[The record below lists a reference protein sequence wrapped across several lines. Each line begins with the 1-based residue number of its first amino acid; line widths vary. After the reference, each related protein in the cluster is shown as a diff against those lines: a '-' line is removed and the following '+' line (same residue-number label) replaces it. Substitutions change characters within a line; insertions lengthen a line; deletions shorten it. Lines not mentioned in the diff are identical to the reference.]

1 MFLSGGQS
9 EEDATVNLNA
19 INLAAAAGGGGAPW
33 ALSCSYGR
41 ALQASVLQLWGE
53 DRGDPGRCRDMAAA
67 LARANGQAA
76 LGQYRGPHPSVTSH
90 RGSLRESFRG
100 WRTDVPP
107 EGPPP
112 PPA

>member
-9 EEDATVNLNA
+9 EEEATVNLNA
-19 INLAAAAGGGGAPW
+19 INLAAAAGGAPW
-33 ALSCSYGR
+33 ALSFSYGR
-41 ALQASVLQLWGE
+41 ALQASVLALWSE
-53 DRGDPGRCRDMAAA
+53 DRTDPGRCRDMAAA
-67 LARANGQAA
+67 LARVNGQAA
-76 LGQYRGPHPSVTSH
+76 LGRYSGPHPSITSH

-107 EGPPP
+107 EGQ